1 MEKLLQICEISLIC
15 CQKMGKTRREI
26 RAKMRVQFWIKTRQ
40 MRLER
45 SMASRAVWCNIR
57 AIKRNLFQWN
67 KAILKL
73 KYQLIVMNC
82 RTLISSAIWS
92 RFWKTIMLHFSRTRI
107 CQLTRPRQMRSHF
120 HPQWTSQADP
130 GLILQ
135 NKTSI
140 LPKNWMKKSQLSKA
154 QKWHILAIKNVIL
167 VKHHVLHYKY

>member
-1 MEKLLQICEISLIC
+1 MIC

-26 RAKMRVQFWIKTRQ
+26 RAVMPVQFWIKTRQ
-40 MRLER
+40 TCLRRL
-45 SMASRAVWCNIR
+45 MATWAAWSNIR
-57 AIKRNLFQWN
+57 VIRRDLLQWS
-67 KAILKL
+67 KVILKL
-73 KYQLIVMNC
+73 KYQLIVMNY